1 MRYLALALLLIFTSC
16 SRSVDP
22 DVAQMRV
29 RALQTHTFVGC
40 DAKTIT
46 KEIISTLQDD
56 GYMIKN
62 ANTEIGLLTAE
73 QDINIEKFSSKF
85 FAYLFSGRRARWKK
99 QSIIELTTN
108 ITEKGGKT
116 KVRVNY
122 LLRVFD
128 NRGRVIDVHQI
139 LDEEIYTDFFTK
151 VQKGL
156 LTSG

>member
-1 MRYLALALLLIFTSC
+1 
-16 SRSVDP
+16 
-22 DVAQMRV
+22 MRV
-29 RALQTHTFVGC
+29 RTLQTHTFVGY
-40 DAKTIT
+40 DTKTIT

-62 ANTEIGLLTAE
+62 ASTEIGLLTAE

-99 QSIIELTTN
+99 HSVVELTTN
-108 ITEKGGKT
+108 ITEKEGKT

-122 LLRVFD
+122 LIRVFD
-128 NRGRVIDVHQI
+128 NGGRVVDVHQI

-151 VQKGL
+151 IQKGL
-156 LTSG
+156 LTNG